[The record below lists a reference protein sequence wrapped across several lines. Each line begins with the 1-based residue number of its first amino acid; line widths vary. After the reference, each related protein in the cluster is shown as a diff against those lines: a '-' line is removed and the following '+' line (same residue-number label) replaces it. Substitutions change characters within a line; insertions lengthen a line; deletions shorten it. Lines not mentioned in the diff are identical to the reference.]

1 MSKKSTLL
9 NSWLELG
16 SIPHRSTES
25 KDQQF
30 KGNSGIKR
38 NLFDQYLTPG
48 WTGDSLNSKQTLAIK
63 RFLDQLKEESKSQF
77 LSLQGFNKSL
87 KLSIYNEFMEFS
99 RKHGQNHQD
108 FGNYVEFFRQIKF
121 SHTANR
127 SFLNDFIDTFCFRTA
142 ATYLLRVRF
151 IIFFAHEAGIKLNQ
165 NNVLNPLSFIT
176 TIFKKGSSFELLCD
190 SLQKNQY
197 SWFRPPSHL
206 AEKVSTISNKFLG
219 VPVTEIFK
227 IFQEPLLEI
236 DKQKGKKDRY
246 SHTISHKA
254 FGNFIDKVLIHLPQ
268 WLKPK
273 EERLNIHPWE
283 TLRESEP
290 PKNLST
296 KYSGENLSSFIL
308 SHWLSQEINLPNAEE
323 FNWEY
328 LLSPDFIGDDQDNVT
343 FVKISNELQFLTLI
357 VQLAKKQNFDPVILI
372 SRIIREKENQNHNEI
387 NGQMSMFSSQ
397 EVKTENSYKR
407 IVLNLSTLPKK
418 NPHHFLLSRIQ
429 QEIKI
434 LHNDGFIYIFS
445 NQNLFVP
452 SQSDKVEQLFQKF
465 KLEASFCFEN
475 LKGRGE
481 IPANLYIL
489 SKRKSEERFP
499 QTFENGPNKIESC
512 LTFRWSGYLSSF
524 QKFSDLVSELENTL
538 KTKSPQST
546 PLFQKQVSENL
557 SFEFHQDAI
566 LEGKLLHSHNQDPNK
581 ITHPN
586 FFRNLAK
593 SCFSFDQ
600 FFTVE
605 NINGDAVSSPK
616 SEFTSSLLGLNF
628 KKTEDFPYVVL
639 IDFRNQAN
647 INIEVISGD
656 SYKAEM
662 EKYGTAFF
670 QYFGIIPKRRD
681 ININAFREY
690 FNSELGHQIVQ
701 LSLNGGFTKVKSKL
715 RALLIP
721 KFFLEKPDVPMSFM
735 EDLDFLKVSP
745 KVILETHPHN
755 LQELLTKKRSSLE
768 KWSKSHPHHTLCLLS
783 FFKQNVEDC
792 LKKSLF
798 KETES
803 INYNNPIILD
813 PLLKLELHPLTNN
826 KEVFIDFKSRNLN
839 TPLTKAVQRKSEE
852 GDHCLIL
859 ESNRQVILEFYSSKE
874 LTSFIKFLLD
884 PFSDHSILSIVQ
896 NLQVPTNDQLKLV
909 ISNFESMKNALES
922 TYQESQLRISK
933 ILFHQI
939 SSSSIS

>member
-9 NSWLELG
+9 NSWLELESTPHG
-16 SIPHRSTES
+16 SVES

-30 KGNSGIKR
+30 KSSSEIKK

-63 RFLDQLKEESKSQF
+63 RFLDELKEESKSQF

-87 KLSIYNEFMEFS
+87 QLSIYNEFLEFS
-99 RKHGQNHQD
+99 HKYGESSQD
-108 FGNYVEFFRQIKF
+108 YGNYVEFFRQIKF
-121 SHTANR
+121 SHSANR

-151 IIFFAHEAGIKLNQ
+151 IIFLTNEAGIRLNQ
-165 NNVLNPLSFIT
+165 NNLLNPLSFIT

-197 SWFRPPSHL
+197 SWFRPPSYL
-206 AEKVSTISNKFLG
+206 AEKVSSISNKFLG
-219 VPVTEIFK
+219 IPVTEIFK

-236 DKQKGKKDRY
+236 DKLKGKQDRY
-246 SHTISHKA
+246 SHTLSHKA
-254 FGNFIDKVLIHLPQ
+254 FGNFIDKILIHLPQ
-268 WLKPK
+268 WLRPK
-273 EERLNIHPWE
+273 EETLKINPWE
-283 TLRESEP
+283 TFRETET
-290 PKNLST
+290 PKSLNT

-308 SHWLSQEINLPNAEE
+308 SHWLSQEINLPNNEE

-328 LLSPDFIGDDQDNVT
+328 LLSPDFIGDDQDSVT

-357 VQLAKKQNFDPVILI
+357 VQLAKKQNYDPALLI
-372 SRIIREKENQNHNEI
+372 SRIIREKENQNHDEI

-397 EVKTENSYKR
+397 EVKTENNYKR
-407 IVLNLSTLPKK
+407 IVLNLTTLPKK

-429 QEIKI
+429 QEIKV

-452 SQSDKVEQLFQKF
+452 SQSDKVEQFFQKF

-489 SKRKSEERFP
+489 SKRKLEDAFP
-499 QTFENGPNKIESC
+499 QTFQNGPHKIESC
-512 LTFRWSGYLSSF
+512 LTFRWSGYLTSF
-524 QKFSDLVSELENTL
+524 QKFSELVSELENTL
-538 KTKSPQST
+538 KTKSPQTT
-546 PLFQKQVSENL
+546 PLYQKQVSENL

-605 NINGDAVSSPK
+605 NINGESASSPK
-616 SEFTSSLLGLNF
+616 NEFTSSLLGLNF
-628 KKTEDFPYVVL
+628 KKTEDYPYVVL

-690 FNSELGHQIVQ
+690 FNSELGHQIIQ

-721 KFFLEKPDVPMSFM
+721 KFFLEKPEVPTSLI
-735 EDLDFLKVSP
+735 EDLDFLKISP
-745 KVILETHPHN
+745 KVILETHPQS
-755 LQELLTKKRSSLE
+755 LKELLTYKHNSLE

-783 FFKQNVEDC
+783 FFKQNIEDS
-792 LKKSLF
+792 LKKSQF
-798 KETES
+798 KRAES
-803 INYNNPIILD
+803 INYNNPIILE
-813 PLLKLELHPLTNN
+813 PLLKLDLHSLTNN

-839 TPLTKAVQRKSEE
+839 TPLTKVNQKRNEE
-852 GDHCLIL
+852 GDYYLSL
-859 ESNRQVILEFYSSKE
+859 ESNKQVILEFYSSKE

-884 PFSDHSILSIVQ
+884 PFSDHSILNIIQ
-896 NLQVPTNDQLKLV
+896 NLQVPTNEQLKEV
-909 ISNFESMKNALES
+909 ISNFESMKHALES
-922 TYQESQLRISK
+922 TYKESKLIISK